1 MNDDARFRVAQNAAS
16 GADCGAAGG
25 DAVKAALGIKSELQL
40 AAFHALFAHDLAQQ
54 RRLNIFFVHACH
66 CAHTAAGAFAHFAV
80 NTQIK
85 PSSFPPRRND
95 CVRCQQH
102 LQVQRNN
109 KRFRADPFPA
119 AENRRS
125 AVRFVV

>member
-66 CAHTAAGAFAHFAV
+66 CRTHR
-80 NTQIK
+80 
-85 PSSFPPRRND
+85 S
-95 CVRCQQH
+95 RCICALRSEYPNQA
-102 LQVQRNN
+102 LL
-109 KRFRADPFPA
+109 FSAA
-119 AENRRS
+119 AE
-125 AVRFVV
+125 